1 MRTPPTLWS
10 QDISFQVHT
19 QLAIV
24 GVVSFPDPPPSS
36 VEGGSGDETIFG
48 AVEKYYHSK
57 INFLHGYLVF
67 NIQLLT
73 PNFAADIVGIAQGS
87 KQKIEAKFAVLLTNV
102 CKKLREKPID
112 FTELQMFFT
121 SFFSQGKCIA
131 KSSNIHETFDMLT
144 RHKLW
149 DYWNYY
155 PLERLVQA
163 FAADDQE
170 IQSWIEAYKQDLR
183 SYKLTTKLIDHIA
196 AVDFDSSYG
205 SPSEEEQLERP
216 ARYDRRYYSKLSL
229 KLKMRFSDYTLHY
242 IEDLWEEFAELYDLP
257 PHVALLESISK
268 GCVLIVWLVPTHL
281 APQILH
287 TPPHSDDFYHKH
299 EIMKVEFRGK
309 CIYQEKEL
317 DEVHTSII

>member
-1 MRTPPTLWS
+1 M
-10 QDISFQVHT
+10 
-19 QLAIV
+19 
-24 GVVSFPDPPPSS
+24 G
-36 VEGGSGDETIFG
+36 
-48 AVEKYYHSK
+48 
-57 INFLHGYLVF
+57 FL
-67 NIQLLT
+67 
-73 PNFAADIVGIAQGS
+73 
-87 KQKIEAKFAVLLTNV
+87 
-102 CKKLREKPID
+102 
-112 FTELQMFFT
+112 EL
-121 SFFSQGKCIA
+121 
-131 KSSNIHETFDMLT
+131 
-144 RHKLW
+144 
-149 DYWNYY
+149 YY

-170 IQSWIEAYKQDLR
+170 IQSWVETYKQDLR

-216 ARYDRRYYSKLSL
+216 ARYDQQYYRKLSL
-229 KLKMRFSDYTLHY
+229 KLKTKVSDQTLHY

-257 PHVALLESISK
+257 PHKVLLESISK

-287 TPPHSDDFYHKH
+287 TVPHSDDFYRKH
-299 EIMKVEFRGK
+299 EIMRVEFGGK